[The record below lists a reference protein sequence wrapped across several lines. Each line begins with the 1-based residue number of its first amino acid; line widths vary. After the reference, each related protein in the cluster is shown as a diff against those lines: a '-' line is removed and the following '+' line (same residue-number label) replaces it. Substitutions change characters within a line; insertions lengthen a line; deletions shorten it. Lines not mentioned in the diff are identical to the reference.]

1 MKTNRIH
8 IFLAALALAIIPGV
22 AARGQILI
30 VADDYNVTGK
40 GTGFALDAGV
50 NTGINPPVTRL
61 TGLAAPNLRYYQY
74 SGAKTNTLHSI
85 GTNRF
90 YIARGVESTT
100 ITLGPGAGA
109 FNFSP
114 VLRSVSATPDLPT
127 VYEIRIKM
135 AASPQGD
142 QRFSFALSSD
152 LGGSGVWDF
161 GLQINRPDTGQDFYT
176 VYRRIDLNSSGTS
189 DLNSAIGATA
199 PGTWSYEAPFL
210 IRVTDAGVETET
222 FHSRVQVSMDD
233 GATWIYDTQTD
244 PELPNGW
251 RLDTAGRYLLWDC
264 PGWGRGTYD
273 DFSVTWISGPEA
285 AVTQVWTGSGADD
298 NWSTGGNWE
307 SGMAP
312 ANGDKLIF
320 RGAARAANINNIE
333 KLAVPW
339 LLLENGGFDL
349 SGNPL
354 TFSSA
359 ITNLAG
365 DNTLSLSTSWESAS
379 AKSWTIAAGSQL
391 TLAGGTAIDVAG
403 NHTLRGGGTL
413 RIVSSLQIGGLST
426 ANPALEIADGRIILD
441 GINASLIS
449 RGGFRIGVATT
460 GAGAAETILTN
471 GAYLYLNQ
479 SGGGCR
485 IGDSANGLVNRL
497 IVDNSTVQMSGG
509 DMGVPWVAGATGEVV
524 QVGGLVSGCDLNFNH
539 AGAGVGTYTIRS
551 GIQSGILEPR
561 QIARNTAGGSCSIHF
576 DNAILRTY
584 IVVNNPF
591 MAGLDVAEIQGGG
604 LILEATAADIVVDQ
618 ALSGSGG
625 LTKRGGYTAALKGA
639 NTYAGSTFVQE
650 GRLMLP
656 TTQTNATAIQ
666 VAEGAQFGVVLTAEE
681 STLTANSLSLAGA
694 SSALHFDLGAFTNP
708 TAPLMRVATL
718 SAGGTITVHV
728 EGGSISMVPGTISLV
743 KYSGLSGSPAFVT
756 GALPSHLQA
765 QVVHNPGSIDLVI
778 SRVQGFRWTGAVSSD
793 WDMFTS
799 NWITYL
805 DGLSSVYSDGFMTEF
820 VDGAA
825 TGIVNLGGDVQPAML
840 VISNTSL
847 PYVLSWGTITTDFL
861 GKYGTG
867 TVTRAESAIDAIG
880 EIELNEGWLVMSNSV
895 MDAAMTNLLSDTS
908 PGLGTLAKRGAGTL
922 TMGSATSLSNA
933 TYDGAIVVQEGVLR
947 VGATGALGS
956 TNGTVTV
963 LPGASLDVNDI
974 QSPHKPVIVS
984 GTGVNGQGAITEL
997 SGIASVQHNLTDV
1010 TLAGDTA
1017 FGCAAGG
1024 RWDIRVRSGSGV
1036 GPGLRGN
1043 GFNLAKVGPG
1053 TVSIACQRHDYG
1065 VPVPYWEMNLG
1076 DVVIA
1081 EGGLTFAE
1089 SLSLG
1094 NPTKT
1099 ITIAAGA
1106 TLGTYD
1112 LNVTNPIVR
1121 NIVMTDATIS
1131 SGGAAGDTN
1140 LFTGTIQLTGI
1151 NHFRVNGD
1159 TRMIIQGPIVGAGS
1173 VRYSDA
1179 GGGALL
1185 LNGANTYAGDTV
1197 VTNGTLSG
1205 GGSIAGSLVM
1215 LGGTNSPGWGVGAFA
1230 VNGDATLAGTT
1241 WMELAPGQTPN
1252 SDSLRV
1258 GGSLFF
1264 GGELVVVLAPGASQP
1279 KAGDK
1284 YPLFSKGGS
1293 GAFAAVH
1300 LPDISGLPGG
1310 LSWNLDSLAVDGT
1323 LSVDGTATS
1332 PTIAATFLSGGDLI
1346 FTGDGG
1352 IEGGTYHVLS
1362 ATNVTLPSI
1371 EWIPVGTNVFGPGGT
1386 FSVTNAVDP
1395 AALESF
1401 FRIAV
1406 P

>member
-1 MKTNRIH
+1 MKNNRIP
-8 IFLAALALAIIPGV
+8 IFLAALALAIIPRV
-22 AARGQILI
+22 AAPGQILI
-30 VADDYNVTGK
+30 VADDYNVTGQ

-50 NTGINPPVTRL
+50 NTGINPPATRL

-90 YIARGVESTT
+90 YIARGADSTT

-109 FNFSP
+109 FNFGP
-114 VLRSVSATPDLPT
+114 VLRSVSATPELPT
-127 VYEIRIKM
+127 IYEIRIKM
-135 AASPQGD
+135 AASPVGD

-176 VYRRIDLNSSGTS
+176 VYRRIDMNSSGTS
-189 DLNSAIGATA
+189 DVNSAIGATA

-222 FHSRVQVSMDD
+222 FHSRVQVSMDE
-233 GATWIYDTQTD
+233 GATWVYDTQTD
-244 PELPNGW
+244 PELPYGW

-298 NWSTGGNWE
+298 NWSTDANWE

-320 RGAARAANINNIE
+320 RGAARAANINDIE
-333 KLAVPW
+333 KLAAPW

-354 TFSSA
+354 TLGSS
-359 ITNLAG
+359 ITNAAG

-379 AKSWTIAAGSQL
+379 AKSWTIAGGSQL
-391 TLAGGTAIDVAG
+391 TLAGGTGIDVAG

-413 RIVSSLQIGGLST
+413 RIVSSFQIGGLST
-426 ANPALEIADGRIILD
+426 ANPALEIADGRIVLD

-460 GAGAAETILTN
+460 GAGVAETILTN

-479 SGGGCR
+479 PGGGCR
-485 IGDSANGLVNRL
+485 VGDSANGLLNRL
-497 IVDNSTVQMSGG
+497 IIDKSTLQMSGG
-509 DMGVPWVAGATGEVV
+509 DMGVPWAAGATSEVV

-539 AGAGVGTYTIRS
+539 AGAGAGVYRVSSS
-551 GIQSGILEPR
+551 GRLEPR
-561 QIARNTAGGSCSIHF
+561 QIARNTPGGYCSIYF
-576 DNAILRTY
+576 DNAILGTY
-584 IVVNNPF
+584 MVVNNPF
-591 MAGLDVAEIQGGG
+591 MAGLDVAEIQSGG

-618 ALSGSGG
+618 ALSGSGS
-625 LTKRGGYTAALKGA
+625 LTKRGGYAAVLTGA
-639 NTYAGSTFVQE
+639 NTYTGSTVVEE

-656 TTQTNATAIQ
+656 TMQTNATAIQ
-666 VAEGAQFGVVLTAEE
+666 VAEGAQFGVVLTAED
-681 STLTANSLSLAGA
+681 SSMTASSLTLAGA
-694 SSALHFDLGAFTNP
+694 SSALHFDLGAFANP
-708 TAPLMRVATL
+708 AAPLMQVSTL
-718 SAGGTITVHV
+718 SANGTVTVNIS
-728 EGGSISMVPGTISLV
+728 GGSISMVPGTITLV
-743 KYSGLSGSPAFVT
+743 KYSGMSGSPAFVT

-765 QVVHNPGSIDLVI
+765 QVTHNPGSIDLVI
-778 SRVQGFRWTGAVSSD
+778 SQVQGFRWTGAVSSD
-793 WDMFTS
+793 WDMFTT

-825 TGIVNLGGDVQPAML
+825 TGIVNLGGDVRPAMM
-840 VISNTSL
+840 VISNTTL
-847 PYVLSWGTITTDFL
+847 PYVLAWGRIVTDSIRKL
-861 GKYGTG
+861 GTG
-867 TVTRAESAIDAIG
+867 TVSRVEAAADQVREV
-880 EIELNEGWLVMSNSV
+880 ELNEGSLVISQSLADVTMTSV
-895 MDAAMTNLLSDTS
+895 LTDTS
-908 PGLGTLAKRGAGTL
+908 AGGGALVKQGTSML
-922 TMGSATSLSNA
+922 TIGSTNG
-933 TYDGAIVVQEGVLR
+933 TYDGAILVQEGVLR
-947 VGATGALGS
+947 VGAVGALGS
-956 TNGTVTV
+956 TNGTVTI

-984 GTGVNGQGAITEL
+984 GTGFNGQGAITEL

-1043 GFNLAKVGPG
+1043 GFNLTKVGPG

-1094 NPTKT
+1094 NPART

-1121 NIVMTDATIS
+1121 TILMTDATIS
-1131 SGGAAGDTN
+1131 SGGGAGDTN
-1140 LFTGTIQLTGI
+1140 LFTGTIQLAGI

-1179 GGGALL
+1179 GGGMLL
-1185 LNGANTYAGDTV
+1185 LNGDNTYAGDTV

-1215 LGGTNSPGWGVGAFA
+1215 LGGTNSPGWGVGVFT
-1230 VNGDATLAGTT
+1230 VSGDAVLAGTT
-1241 WMELAPGQTPN
+1241 RMELAPGQAIS

-1258 GGSLFF
+1258 GGSLVF
-1264 GGELVVVLAPGASQP
+1264 GGELVVVLAPGAAQP

-1293 GAFAAVH
+1293 GGSSGKFWSGVRISLGFAV
-1300 LPDISGLPGG
+1300 
-1310 LSWNLDSLAVDGT
+1310 
-1323 LSVDGTATS
+1323 
-1332 PTIAATFLSGGDLI
+1332 
-1346 FTGDGG
+1346 
-1352 IEGGTYHVLS
+1352 
-1362 ATNVTLPSI
+1362 
-1371 EWIPVGTNVFGPGGT
+1371 
-1386 FSVTNAVDP
+1386 
-1395 AALESF
+1395 
-1401 FRIAV
+1401 
-1406 P
+1406 